1 MARRGDETAYLQ
13 VSMQIS
19 SLESYEREF
28 GDLERIKDNYPKYV
42 ILSDPMATLVNDDG
56 IQVLKT
62 EDYLL

>member
-1 MARRGDETAYLQ
+1 
-13 VSMQIS
+13 MQIS

>member
-1 MARRGDETAYLQ
+1 
-13 VSMQIS
+13 MQIS

-28 GDLERIKDNYPKYV
+28 GDLKRIKDNYPKYV
-42 ILSDPMATLVNDDG
+42 ISSDPMATLVNDDG